1 MWKTR
6 IITAISTMPK
16 GAIVELN
23 QLLAGYWASLTNPE
37 KQKLGKWFFSEVN
50 SGTFPNIQW
59 HHKNTANHA
68 FYEII

>member
-6 IITAISTMPK
+6 IITATSTMPT

-23 QLLAGYWASLTNPE
+23 QILAGYWASLTNPE
-37 KQKLGKWFFSEVN
+37 KQKLGKWFYSEVE
-50 SGTFPNIQW
+50 SGSFPNILS